1 MTDRTDKTKTEFGP
15 TVKQTYQYTLFSVE
29 LDPFQRDGSKIDG
42 LDLSLRTRNKRVK
55 QINMEQV

>member
-1 MTDRTDKTKTEFGP
+1 M
-15 TVKQTYQYTLFSVE
+15 VKQTYEYTLFSVE

>member
-1 MTDRTDKTKTEFGP
+1 M
-15 TVKQTYQYTLFSVE
+15 VKQTYEYTLFSVE

-55 QINMEQV
+55 QINMEQVKTFTTKGTEKTV